1 MAIRA
6 GSVPEWVQFH
16 LNIRN
21 PKSSLVDERGGIG
34 PQEEDGQR
42 EDETVAHQGE
52 EMVLHNLEQEPD
64 GRGTSKYPA

>member
-1 MAIRA
+1 L
-6 GSVPEWVQFH
+6 VQFH